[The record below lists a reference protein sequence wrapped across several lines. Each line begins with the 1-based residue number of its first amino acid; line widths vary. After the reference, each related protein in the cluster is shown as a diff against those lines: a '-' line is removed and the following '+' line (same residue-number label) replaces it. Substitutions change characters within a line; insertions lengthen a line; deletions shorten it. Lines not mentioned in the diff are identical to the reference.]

1 MKRKTPLRRTGFNSK
16 PKRIKQVSD
25 KKRKYRASKE
35 GQEALVYMGKVK
47 QLPCAVCGAP
57 APSEVHHVIHGR
69 YGSAKA
75 SDFDTIPLCSS
86 CHRTGPDAIHRG
98 KESWR
103 KKFGNDY
110 DYIKQTQKAVGGGLA
125 VD

>member
-1 MKRKTPLRRTGFNSK
+1 MKRKAPLKRTPFKSK
-16 PKRIKQVSD
+16 PKRITQVSD
-25 KKRKYRASKE
+25 KKRTYRASKE
-35 GQEALVYMGKVK
+35 GQEALEYMGTVR

-57 APSEVHHVIHGR
+57 APSEAHHVIHGR

-75 SDFDTIPLCSS
+75 SDFDTIPLCPS

-103 KKFGNDY
+103 QKFGNDF
-110 DYIKQTQKAVGGGLA
+110 DYIEQTRKAVA
-125 VD
+125 DMC